1 MDVLAVYGTAALI
14 LGLIV
19 VSIFR
24 KSFDPFAPV
33 WLFLVG
39 YFQIYV
45 IQAIS
50 YREYALRVRGPDVTA
65 TANIRAL
72 WALSWFLLVY
82 FAAPNRRLAARLPK
96 PPRAWPTPVIA
107 VFAPPLIVWGLF
119 CAGMAFVSN
128 DQELTGE
135 VGLLHSFKGI
145 LLVPAVLL
153 LVTGRQPHARRPAWT
168 AAGLAVCALYV
179 FVWMFNG
186 KRSHSLFGVLA
197 TLCAWYIPVFRRPSK
212 PVLLATAFTGALLV
226 ALAIGWRG
234 NKQYESSFSGFFDYI
249 SNFDVSYILKNINI
263 HDRDVP
269 EDSLWSEVSHETEE
283 YGGYLLML
291 DTVPEKSGHDYGAS
305 YIRLVS
311 TFIPRLIWPSKPY
324 FGRLEWQNAWI
335 AGSEFKRDHTFTGP
349 AIGILGATQ
358 LNGGAIATVIV
369 LAAIAMLIRGAYE
382 YYRLHADVP
391 WVQAFWALTYYN
403 AWLMV
408 VTDDPFVW
416 YYYNY
421 GYSALLP
428 MLGLWF
434 LLKFAPSRSP
444 ATQPSY
450 A

>member
-1 MDVLAVYGTAALI
+1 MDIYAVYATAALI

-19 VSIFR
+19 VSMLR

-33 WLFLVG
+33 WLILVG

-82 FAAPNRRLAARLPK
+82 YAAPARRIARWLPA

-107 VFAPPLIVWGLF
+107 MFSPPLVLWGLF

-128 DQELTGE
+128 EQDLGGE
-135 VGLLHSFKGI
+135 MSLLHSFKGI

-153 LVTGRQPHARRPAWT
+153 LVTGRQPDAKRTVWT
-168 AAGLAVCALYV
+168 AGGLALCGLYV
-179 FVWMFNG
+179 LVWMFNG

-212 PVLLATAFTGALLV
+212 PVLVATAFTGALVVSL
-226 ALAIGWRG
+226 ALGWRG
-234 NKQYESSFSGFFDYI
+234 NKEYESSFTGFFDYI
-249 SNFDVSYILKNINI
+249 TEFDPAEILENINI
-263 HDRDVP
+263 RDRN
-269 EDSLWSEVSHETEE
+269 ESNESLWAETSYETEE

-291 DTVPEKSGHDYGAS
+291 DTVPEKSEYDYGAS

-324 FGRLEWQNAWI
+324 YGREQWVNAWI
-335 AGSEFKRDHTFTGP
+335 AGSEFPRDHTFTGP

-358 LNGGAIATVIV
+358 LNGGAVGTLIV
-369 LAAIAMLIRGAYE
+369 LAVVALLIRATYE
-382 YYRLHADVP
+382 FYRLHADIP
-391 WVQAFWALTYYN
+391 WAQAFWALTYYN

-408 VTDDPFVW
+408 VTDDPFVF

-421 GYSALLP
+421 GYSALFP

-434 LLKFAPSRSP
+434 LLKFAPVRSKAP
-444 ATQPSY
+444 ELSY